1 MPGKIFPHEFSNKK
15 LFSFFRRSEPF
26 KENELFRGVAAW
38 SDMNACVGDNGGPY
52 DLYDYADAYF
62 DATRGL
68 LELALEAPNVERPW
82 VTIDL
87 LVYPICMN
95 FRHAVELFLKYLI
108 SALARKSGS
117 NDKYRTNH
125 SLEDNWKTA
134 IKLVQ
139 AAKLQATDEEIEVFA
154 KVVKSIQEV
163 DPKGEIFRYPE
174 SMKGDQHLKD
184 WRLINLRLLDN
195 YREKIDQA
203 AYRWKR
209 LIEG

>member
-1 MPGKIFPHEFSNKK
+1 M
-15 LFSFFRRSEPF
+15 
-26 KENELFRGVAAW
+26 
-38 SDMNACVGDNGGPY
+38 GDNGGPY
-52 DLYDYADAYF
+52 NLYDYADAYF

-68 LELALEAPNVERPW
+68 LEIALEAPNLERPW

-95 FRHAVELFLKYLI
+95 FRHAVELFLKHLI
-108 SALARKSGS
+108 TALARRNGS

-125 SLEDNWKTA
+125 SLEDNWKTTF
-134 IKLVQ
+134 KLLQ
-139 AAKLQATDEEIEVFA
+139 AAKLQATYEEIEIFA

-184 WRLINLRLLDN
+184 WRLINLRLLDH

-203 AYRWKR
+203 AYRWKQ
-209 LIEG
+209 LIEA